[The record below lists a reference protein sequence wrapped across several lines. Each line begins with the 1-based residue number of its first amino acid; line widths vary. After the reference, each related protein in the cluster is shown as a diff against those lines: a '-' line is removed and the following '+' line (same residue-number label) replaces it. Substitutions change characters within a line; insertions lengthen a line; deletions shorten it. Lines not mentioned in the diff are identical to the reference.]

1 MLYPKSNKY
10 RDLYN
15 LNGVWKFALVD
26 ENFEPKTAL
35 VDYALMPVREKRAY
49 HVRVE
54 ATSHKA
60 IDECEFCIGEHVWN
74 LFDFKTKQ
82 GLTRVRGNR
91 KGIFTKDR
99 QPKAS
104 AFFLKNRWKNK

>member
-1 MLYPKSNKY
+1 MLVPASMNDITTDKK
-10 RDLYN
+10 
-15 LNGVWKFALVD
+15 VK
-26 ENFEPKTAL
+26 
-35 VDYALMPVREKRAY
+35 DYVGKVVYETTFSLPVREKRAY

>member
-35 VDYALMPVREKRAY
+35 LDYVLMPVPASMNDITTDKKVKDYVGKVVYETTFSLP
-49 HVRVE
+49 VR
-54 ATSHKA
+54 
-60 IDECEFCIGEHVWN
+60 
-74 LFDFKTKQ
+74 
-82 GLTRVRGNR
+82 
-91 KGIFTKDR
+91 
-99 QPKAS
+99 
-104 AFFLKNRWKNK
+104 